1 MTTRE
6 QEKSWAAEIFGR
18 DQSANNLGRK
28 ATATI
33 YHSVFLHSPI
43 RDAELLAGIRR
54 NLEKLLTPEEF
65 KKVEHEHSLLGEH
78 SLHGKT
84 KI

>member
-6 QEKSWAAEIFGR
+6 QEKAWAAEIFGR
-18 DQSANNLGRK
+18 DQSVNNLGRK
-28 ATATI
+28 AAATI
-33 YHSVFLHSPI
+33 YHSVFLHNPVP
-43 RDAELLAGIRR
+43 DAELLAGIRK
-54 NLEKLLTPEEF
+54 NLAKLMTPQEF
-65 KKVEHEHSLLGEH
+65 KKVEHEHSLLAEH